1 MKCETAERKLNAYL
15 DHELI
20 GQSKSEIEL
29 HLSSCHAC
37 QQKLMELKAL
47 NNQLVFSFDER
58 LNEHLVNDLV
68 ERSRFVKNQ
77 QSKLSHLVFTAVSM
91 CLAIFLGAYI
101 SNASFQQ
108 HESNTYLTQEINSE
122 VDVDY
127 YDYNSLY
134 AILEEVSE

>member
-1 MKCETAERKLNAYL
+1 MKCETAKKKLNAYL
-15 DHELI
+15 DNELI
-20 GQSKSEIEL
+20 SNSKREIEL

-47 NNQLVFSFDER
+47 NNQLVFSFEER
-58 LNEHLVNDLV
+58 LSEDLINDLV
-68 ERSRFVKNQ
+68 VKSRFVKNQ
-77 QSKLSHLVFTAVSM
+77 PSKLSHMIFTAVSM

-108 HESNTYLTQEINSE
+108 HEANSYLTQEVSNE